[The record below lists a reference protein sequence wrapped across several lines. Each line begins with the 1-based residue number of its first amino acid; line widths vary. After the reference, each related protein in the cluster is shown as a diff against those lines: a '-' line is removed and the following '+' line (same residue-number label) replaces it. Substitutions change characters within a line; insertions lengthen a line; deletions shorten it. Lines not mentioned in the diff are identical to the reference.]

1 MTIIII
7 FVKIISDKMKQSQT
21 DNLLDKKATNCERR
35 NLVLYNDDF
44 NTFEHVIK
52 CLVEICGHTAEQAEQ
67 CALIVHF
74 KGRYEV
80 RTGSYQKLLPMKER
94 MTAHNLTVKIE

>member
-1 MTIIII
+1 MERT
-7 FVKIISDKMKQSQT
+7 QT
-21 DNLLDKKATNCERR
+21 DKLSNNKTIRSKRYS
-35 NLVLYNDDF
+35 LVLYNDDF

-67 CALIVHF
+67 CALIVHC

-80 RTGSYQKLLPMKER
+80 RSGSYRELSPLKDELNAHKL
-94 MTAHNLTVKIE
+94 TANIE